1 MLFNVISIGRWV
13 VTSFLFSNVFKI
25 WVCEN
30 AISFFEAQK
39 HLRLVFIQL
48 YDTGKTEVL
57 VAELSELDVV
67 LKALRAGDTR
77 LVMLDLGVNFV
88 GDNINKISFR
98 LCHVRSS
105 QKTRNVSH
113 FKKMFVHMSI
123 YNANCFQEY

>member
-1 MLFNVISIGRWV
+1 M
-13 VTSFLFSNVFKI
+13 
-25 WVCEN
+25 
-30 AISFFEAQK
+30 
-39 HLRLVFIQL
+39 
-48 YDTGKTEVL
+48 L

-77 LVMLDLGVNFV
+77 LVMLNLGVNFV
-88 GDNINKISFR
+88 GDNIIIINKISFQ

>member
-1 MLFNVISIGRWV
+1 M
-13 VTSFLFSNVFKI
+13 
-25 WVCEN
+25 
-30 AISFFEAQK
+30 
-39 HLRLVFIQL
+39 
-48 YDTGKTEVL
+48 L

-98 LCHVRSS
+98 WCHVRSS

-113 FKKMFVHMSI
+113 FKKICVHMSI
-123 YNANCFQEY
+123 AVLLCLTFYINCDLLNLA